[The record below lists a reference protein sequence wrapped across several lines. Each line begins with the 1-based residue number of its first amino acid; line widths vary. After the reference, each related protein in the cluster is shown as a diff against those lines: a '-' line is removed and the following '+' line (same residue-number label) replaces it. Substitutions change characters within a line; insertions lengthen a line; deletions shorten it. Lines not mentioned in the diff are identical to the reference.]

1 MRIPARVR
9 GPVILLRERLFKRTG
24 IALLLFVALLIS
36 GASEPA
42 ITHLQ
47 QINHSDK
54 LAGLPRV
61 FLWAWERREDLTS
74 IDPSKVGVAYLAET
88 IYLSGDSM
96 RERQRM
102 QPLRVP
108 PATAMIAVV
117 RIESDPTHLP
127 HLSADQRRELARRIA
142 AHAGR
147 KEVRAVQ
154 IDYDARRSERGFYR
168 ELTSDV
174 RKSLPANVPLSM
186 TALASWCLED
196 NWIADLPVD
205 EAVPM
210 VFQMGRDSGYVNEH
224 FRSGGRFRGG
234 VCGHSV
240 GVATYE
246 TVAAPLEGKRVYIF
260 NNQAW
265 NKQNVMEQVGKY

>member
-9 GPVILLRERLFKRTG
+9 RPLISIRERFLKKAN
-24 IALLLFVALLIS
+24 IAAFIFVALLIS
-36 GASEPA
+36 SASEPA

-47 QINHSDK
+47 QSRYPDK
-54 LAGLPRV
+54 LARLPRV

-74 IDPSKVGVAYLAET
+74 IDPAKVGIAYLAET
-88 IYLSGDSM
+88 IYLSGASV
-96 RERQRM
+96 RERPRM
-102 QPLRVP
+102 QPLSVP
-108 PATAMIAVV
+108 PATAIIAVA
-117 RIESDPTHLP
+117 RIESDPNHALR
-127 HLSADQRRELARRIA
+127 LSTEQRKELAESIA
-142 AHAGR
+142 ELAGR
-147 KEVRAVQ
+147 RDVRAVQ
-154 IDYDARRSERGFYR
+154 IDYDARRSERAFYR
-168 ELTSDV
+168 DLISEV
-174 RKSLPANVPLSM
+174 RKSLPVNVPLSM

-210 VFQMGRDSGYVNEH
+210 VFQMGRDSGYVDEH
-224 FRSGGRFRGG
+224 FRSGGRFKSG

-246 TVAAPLEGKRVYIF
+246 PASVPVEGKRIYVF

-265 NKQNVMEQVGKY
+265 NKRNVTEVARKY